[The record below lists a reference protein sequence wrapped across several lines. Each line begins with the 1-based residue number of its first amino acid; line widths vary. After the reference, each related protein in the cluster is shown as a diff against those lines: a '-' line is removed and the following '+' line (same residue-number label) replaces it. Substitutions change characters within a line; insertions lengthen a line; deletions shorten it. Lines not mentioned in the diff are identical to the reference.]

1 MSQEKYDAL
10 WVSHSSLSDF
20 LTCPRAYFFRY
31 VYRNPQTSR
40 KITLMNPPL
49 ALGQAVHE
57 VIDSLADLPVKDR
70 FKESLVSRLEKVWVK
85 ITGQKGGFSSIPE
98 EERYKMRAKA
108 MLNRV
113 SLHPGPLKNLA
124 VRIKTDFMPNF
135 WLSEKE
141 GIILAGRIDWL
152 EYLPQSDSIH
162 IIDFKT
168 GKGTEIDGSLQLPIY
183 YLIATKCQNR
193 PVTKVSYWYIDR
205 SDIPVAESLPH
216 LKETEAKILKIAKKT
231 KLARQLNRFPCA
243 QGNHCRACL
252 PLEKASR
259 GLAQFVG
266 VNDFGFEVY
275 VLLNAASSSQEKTII
290 H

>member
-1 MSQEKYDAL
+1 MSQEKYDAI

-20 LTCPRAYFFRY
+20 LKCPRAYFY
-31 VYRNPQTSR
+31 KYIYRNPVSRR

-57 VIDSLADLPVKDR
+57 VIEALADLPIKDR
-70 FKESLVSRLEKVWVK
+70 FKESLVTRLEKVWPKVAGK
-85 ITGQKGGFSSIPE
+85 KGGFTSLKE
-98 EERYKMRAKA
+98 EERYKTRAKE

-124 VRIKTDFMPNF
+124 VRIKTNFMPNI

-141 GIILAGRIDWL
+141 NLILAGRIDWL
-152 EYLPQSDSIH
+152 EYLPKSDSIH

-168 GKGTEIDGSLQLPIY
+168 GKSTEVGESLQLPIY

-193 PVTKVSYWYIDR
+193 PVEKVSYWYIDH
-205 SDIPVAESLPH
+205 SLTPIEQPLPN
-216 LKETEAKILKIAKKT
+216 LKKTEAKILTEAKKI
-231 KLARQLNRFPCA
+231 KLARQLNRFPCP
-243 QGNHCRACL
+243 QGSHCRHCL
-252 PLEKASR
+252 PLEKATR
-259 GLAQFVG
+259 GLATFVG
-266 VNDFGFEVY
+266 LNDFGQEVY
-275 VLLNAASSSQEKTII
+275 ILASQADEPENQTVI